1 MQAYLD
7 ANAEAFRVPARRQY
21 AWIRVDRASIR
32 ASIDPAEETLK
43 AYYQEHGEE
52 FRVPEAALVNDFF
65 APVADDQPTT
75 AAEML
80 LAEARMAAEADPS
93 ADWEAIRDT
102 IREKNPDY
110 RFYFRDVG
118 AIEAGP
124 ETEEVHGRDYAEAAM
139 ELEESGLSETV
150 KSPLGLHLIRRTG
163 TRESAIPAFEDV
175 QAEVRAAWVDSEVE
189 RAFKEQVDLMRSEMG
204 NYGTLKEFAEEHGF
218 EYGVTGMIDADEAVL
233 PGVAD
238 ITRHR
243 AYLRTLTPG
252 IISETI
258 PLGER
263 SLGLQVLEEQASY
276 IPALDEV
283 RDGIA
288 ATLKIEKA
296 LERAE
301 ADARAALEKAAGA
314 PDLLTVARDLGTT
327 TSLTPPLT
335 RGGISRGAAD
345 SKLEGPLLNF
355 ENQSGG
361 AGAGTMGVSAYS
373 PAPGADPDG
382 YALWRVRDIESPVRE
397 EFLKVRHRFAAGRQ
411 NELENILI
419 EEWLADERSR
429 IEYEVYGVTVN

>member
-1 MQAYLD
+1 
-7 ANAEAFRVPARRQY
+7 
-21 AWIRVDRASIR
+21 
-32 ASIDPAEETLK
+32 
-43 AYYQEHGEE
+43 
-52 FRVPEAALVNDFF
+52 
-65 APVADDQPTT
+65 
-75 AAEML
+75 
-80 LAEARMAAEADPS
+80 
-93 ADWEAIRDT
+93 
-102 IREKNPDY
+102 
-110 RFYFRDVG
+110 
-118 AIEAGP
+118 
-124 ETEEVHGRDYAEAAM
+124 
-139 ELEESGLSETV
+139 
-150 KSPLGLHLIRRTG
+150 
-163 TRESAIPAFEDV
+163 
-175 QAEVRAAWVDSEVE
+175 
-189 RAFKEQVDLMRSEMG
+189 
-204 NYGTLKEFAEEHGF
+204 
-218 EYGVTGMIDADEAVL
+218 
-233 PGVAD
+233 VAD

-263 SLGLQVLEEQASY
+263 SLGLQVLEERASY
-276 IPALDEV
+276 IPTLDEV
-283 RDGIA
+283 REGIA

-355 ENQSGG
+355 ENQSAG